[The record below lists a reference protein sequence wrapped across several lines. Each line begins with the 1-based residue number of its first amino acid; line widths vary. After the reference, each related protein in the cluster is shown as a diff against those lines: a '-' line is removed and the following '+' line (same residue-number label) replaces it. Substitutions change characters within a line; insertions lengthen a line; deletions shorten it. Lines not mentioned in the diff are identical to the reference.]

1 MISLRSR
8 GRRSNGTRRT
18 RPAASAP
25 TDGAAASGARTMTST
40 CMNDDPFDMKADQVS
55 RALIVWAAGVMGW
68 NLLSR
73 GDIRDCHPVCDAVL
87 VGERAAYRFKD
98 HPLQL
103 VRTNA
108 RDRTRLLL
116 PALKHRLAHVVAV
129 AATLAGGVA
138 RRHPVAPIIKDEAH
152 EQRSAFRA
160 APPVLGGLG
169 RELRLNGLPEAPPRP
184 SGSRRRA

>member
-1 MISLRSR
+1 
-8 GRRSNGTRRT
+8 
-18 RPAASAP
+18 
-25 TDGAAASGARTMTST
+25 
-40 CMNDDPFDMKADQVS
+40 MNDDPFDMKADQVS

-116 PALKHRLAHVVAV
+116 PALKRTASE
-129 AATLAGGVA
+129 
-138 RRHPVAPIIKDEAH
+138 ID
-152 EQRSAFRA
+152 RA
-160 APPVLGGLG
+160 AVGTVAG
-169 RELRLNGLPEAPPRP
+169 P
-184 SGSRRRA
+184 SASQ